1 MIFLLLGPYDLLW
14 KHVPALLLLTRYM
27 VLPVGKA
34 ANYGFECIGSPNKP
48 CPSSL
53 FSFYVVKIML
63 SYQKTEHPTL
73 ALHSRER
80 IGTTSIAG
88 AFCTF

>member
-1 MIFLLLGPYDLLW
+1 
-14 KHVPALLLLTRYM
+14 M

-34 ANYGFECIGSPNKP
+34 ANYGFECIGSPDKP

-53 FSFYVVKIML
+53 FSFYVVKIIL
-63 SYQKTEHPTL
+63 SYQKMAYPTL
-73 ALHSRER
+73 AQYSRER